1 MAEKLEFELVSPEK
15 LLISEPVEMV
25 VVPGTEGY
33 FGALPGHAPMLST
46 VAPGV
51 IEIYENN
58 IVTKRLFVAGGFA
71 EVTEARCTVLAEEA
85 VAVEAIDVDATRERL
100 KAARE
105 ALQEADD
112 VLEQAAAQARIRV
125 AEAMLAAAG

>member
-1 MAEKLEFELVSPEK
+1 M
-15 LLISEPVEMV
+15 
-25 VVPGTEGY
+25 
-33 FGALPGHAPMLST
+33 
-46 VAPGV
+46 
-51 IEIYENN
+51 
-58 IVTKRLFVAGGFA
+58 AGGFA